1 MERLH
6 WFYGWMGRLPIR
18 WRLALVSFGLLAGL
32 LAALGILISVTE
44 ESALLASQANTLS
57 SQASLVAA
65 FDRLDKLDTS
75 PLPENKISPDAA
87 SNVIATA
94 RKIIGLNKNIGVS
107 VVAPDGGVIAADY
120 EDTGSPV
127 VTLQQVSIQQWLS
140 THTLYILANDSQG
153 QRELVI
159 LQPIQE
165 AIKQGK
171 AAQPGTVTIALL
183 QLSTP
188 TTPVDQ
194 AVEQMRLILVIGI
207 VGALVVAAT
216 LTLPL
221 IRGALRPL
229 VEMERVSTRI
239 ADGALSSR
247 LKVPKTRDEVGR
259 LASSFNSMVTRL
271 EAAFARQKQFVADVS
286 HELRTPLTALGG
298 SMEMLLLE
306 ADNGDPDA
314 SRRLVRGMYAEVE
327 RMQRLVAD
335 LLVLSRLDEGQIKL
349 HEERVDM
356 GILAGEVYE
365 QARQL
370 ARGQEI
376 RCTAASSCLTV
387 CGDADQLR
395 RVLLNIVENALKFTP
410 ETGQI
415 EVSVCNEGTDEIVVE
430 VCDTGTGIPEEALPH
445 VFDRFY
451 RVDASRTRSS
461 SQAGSGLGLSIAQGL
476 VNAHGGTISI
486 SSAPGD
492 GTAVT
497 LRLPAVQ

>member
-1 MERLH
+1 MRRLR
-6 WFYGWMGRLPIR
+6 WFYGWMERLPMR
-18 WRLALVSFGLLAGL
+18 WRLALVSFGLIVGL
-32 LAALGILISVTE
+32 FAALGILISTTVE
-44 ESALLASQANTLS
+44 GELLSGQAKVLGN
-57 SQASLVAA
+57 QASLSLALFDKLGNIERPPFPANGIPQDLAANLVAA
-65 FDRLDKLDTS
+65 
-75 PLPENKISPDAA
+75 
-87 SNVIATA
+87 A
-94 RKIIGLNKNIGVS
+94 RKILGTSKDVGVS
-107 VVAPDGGVIAADY
+107 IISLDGSVIASDSK
-120 EDTGSPV
+120 ETGSPV
-127 VTLQQVSIQQWLS
+127 VTLQQASVQQWM
-140 THTLYILANDSQG
+140 TRHPLYLLTNDSRG
-153 QRELVI
+153 QRELVV
-159 LQPIQE
+159 LWPIE
-165 AIKQGK
+165 VGIKQATTK
-171 AAQPGTVTIALL
+171 QPYTIAFL
-183 QLSTP
+183 QLSTS
-188 TTPVDQ
+188 TTWVDQ
-194 AVEQMRLILVIGI
+194 SVQSIRLILILGI
-207 VGALVVAAT
+207 AGALAVAAA

-239 ADGALSSR
+239 ADGALSLR

-271 EAAFARQKQFVADVS
+271 EATFARQKQFVADVS

-306 ADNGDPDA
+306 ADNGDPEA
-314 SRRLVRGMYAEVE
+314 SRRLVRGMYAQVE

-349 HEERVDM
+349 REERVDM
-356 GILAGEVYE
+356 GILAGEVCE

-370 ARGQEI
+370 AHGQEI
-376 RCTAASSCLTV
+376 RYTAASSCLTV

-451 RVDASRTRSS
+451 RADASRTRSS

-486 SSAPGD
+486 SSASGE

-497 LRLPAVQ
+497 MRLPAVQ

>member
-1 MERLH
+1 MRRLR
-6 WFYGWMGRLPIR
+6 WFYGWMERLPMR
-18 WRLALVSFGLLAGL
+18 WRLALVSFGLIVGL
-32 LAALGILISVTE
+32 FAALGILISTTVE
-44 ESALLASQANTLS
+44 GELLSGQAKVLGN
-57 SQASLVAA
+57 QASLSLALFDKLGNIERPPFPANGIPQDLAANLVAA
-65 FDRLDKLDTS
+65 
-75 PLPENKISPDAA
+75 
-87 SNVIATA
+87 A
-94 RKIIGLNKNIGVS
+94 RKILGTSKDVGVS
-107 VVAPDGGVIAADY
+107 IISLDGSVIASDSK
-120 EDTGSPV
+120 ETGSPV
-127 VTLQQVSIQQWLS
+127 VTLQHASVQQWM
-140 THTLYILANDSQG
+140 TRHPLYLLTNDSRG
-153 QRELVI
+153 QRELVV
-159 LQPIQE
+159 LWPIE
-165 AIKQGK
+165 VGIKQATTK
-171 AAQPGTVTIALL
+171 QPYTIAFL
-183 QLSTP
+183 QLSTS
-188 TTPVDQ
+188 TTWVDQ
-194 AVEQMRLILVIGI
+194 SVQSIRLILILGI
-207 VGALVVAAT
+207 AGALAVAAA

-239 ADGALSSR
+239 ADGALSLR

-259 LASSFNSMVTRL
+259 LASSFNRMVTRL
-271 EAAFARQKQFVADVS
+271 EATFTRQKQFVADVS
-286 HELRTPLTALGG
+286 HELRTQLTALGG

-306 ADNGDPDA
+306 ADNGDPEA

-349 HEERVDM
+349 REERVDM
-356 GILAGEVYE
+356 GILAGEVCE

-370 ARGQEI
+370 AHGQEI
-376 RCTAASSCLTV
+376 RYTAASSCLTV

-415 EVSVCNEGTDEIVVE
+415 EVNVCSEDTDAIIVE

-486 SSAPGD
+486 SSASGE